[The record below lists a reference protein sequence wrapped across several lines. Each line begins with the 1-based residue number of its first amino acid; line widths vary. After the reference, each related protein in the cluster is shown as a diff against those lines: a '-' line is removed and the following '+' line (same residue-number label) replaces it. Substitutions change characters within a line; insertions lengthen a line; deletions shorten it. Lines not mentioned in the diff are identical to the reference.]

1 MKTFPGIQTLGPM
14 PHDLRMGGMF
24 LLSLILHLIA
34 ISAVFFI
41 PNLASQR
48 TYYSPVYSVRLVN
61 VQPAPPPVRT
71 RVEPKKENLPAAPA
85 PPAEKTKPQEK
96 EKPKEKEKVKEKEK
110 PISLAAKAKDDPSKV
125 QEAVDRIRKRKEE
138 RKKEKKRVNTA
149 IDRIRQQRE
158 EKRIESAIDRIRG
171 EREARQID
179 SAIERIRKRV
189 TIGSA
194 GAIETGE
201 AGTGG
206 ASSGFM
212 SIKHKMYYNLIWQR
226 IRSAWVLP
234 EGALGGKKDLETII
248 AIRIAKD
255 GRIEDIQFEK
265 KSGHPQLDE
274 SALRAIKKADPLPPL
289 PPGFEGDKFDVGV
302 RFTPSDI

>member
-1 MKTFPGIQTLGPM
+1 MKTSPSIHFLAHFS
-14 PHDLRMGGMF
+14 HDPRMGGMVF
-24 LLSLILHLIA
+24 LSLFLHLMA
-34 ISAVFFI
+34 VSAVFFV

-61 VQPAPPPVRT
+61 VQPAPPPSAGSA
-71 RVEPKKENLPAAPA
+71 ELKKEAPA
-85 PPAEKTKPQEK
+85 VSVPPAEKA
-96 EKPKEKEKVKEKEK
+96 KPKEKEKPV
-110 PISLAAKAKDDPSKV
+110 SLATKPKEDPTKV
-125 QEAVDRIRKRKEE
+125 TEAIE
-138 RKKEKKRVNTA
+138 RMRQRRQEKKVNTA
-149 IDRIRQQRE
+149 IENIRQRQE
-158 EKRIESAIDRIRG
+158 EKSVDSAIDRIRG
-171 EREARQID
+171 EREAKQIE
-179 SAIERIRKRV
+179 SAIERIRKQV

-201 AGTGG
+201 SGTGG

-265 KSGHPQLDE
+265 KSGNPHLDE
-274 SALRAIKKADPLPPL
+274 SALRAIKKANPLPPL
-289 PPGFEGDKFDVGV
+289 PPGFEGEKFDVGV
-302 RFTPSDI
+302 RFTPSDL

>member
-1 MKTFPGIQTLGPM
+1 
-14 PHDLRMGGMF
+14 MF
-24 LLSLILHLIA
+24 LLSLFLHLA
-34 ISAVFFI
+34 AVSAVFFI

-61 VQPAPPPVRT
+61 VQPAAPSAAARG
-71 RVEPKKENLPAAPA
+71 EPKKEDLPTVSA
-85 PPAEKTKPQEK
+85 PPAEKMKP
-96 EKPKEKEKVKEKEK
+96 KEKEK
-110 PISLAAKAKDDPSKV
+110 PISLAAKPKDDVSKV
-125 QEAVDRIRKRKEE
+125 DDAIDRIRKRRE
-138 RKKEKKRVNTA
+138 EKKVDTA
-149 IDRIRQQRE
+149 IDRLRQRQE
-158 EKRIESAIDRIRG
+158 EKNIDTAIDRIRG
-171 EREARQID
+171 EREAKQID
-179 SAIERIRKRV
+179 SAIERIRKQV

-194 GAIETGE
+194 GAVETGE

-255 GRIEDIQFEK
+255 GQIEEIQFEK
-265 KSGHPQLDE
+265 KSGNAQLDE
-274 SALRAIKKADPLPPL
+274 SALRAIKKANPLPPL
-289 PPGFEGDKFDVGV
+289 PPGIEGDKFDVGV
-302 RFTPSDI
+302 RFTPSDL

>member
-14 PHDLRMGGMF
+14 PRDLRMGGMF
-24 LLSLILHLIA
+24 LLSLILHLLA

-96 EKPKEKEKVKEKEK
+96 EKLQEKEKPKEKPKEKEK
-110 PISLAAKAKDDPSKV
+110 PISLAAKAKDDTSKV
-125 QEAVDRIRKRKEE
+125 QEAVDRIRKRKDERRKEE
-138 RKKEKKRVNTA
+138 KRVNTA

-158 EKRIESAIDRIRG
+158 EERIERAIDRIRG

-189 TIGSA
+189 TIGRL
-194 GAIETGE
+194 
-201 AGTGG
+201 G
-206 ASSGFM
+206 ASGGGPGRE
-212 SIKHKMYYNLIWQR
+212 KRPGDRHRHPDRQR
-226 IRSAWVLP
+226 RADRRYPVREEIRSPPA
-234 EGALGGKKDLETII
+234 
-248 AIRIAKD
+248 
-255 GRIEDIQFEK
+255 GRI
-265 KSGHPQLDE
+265 GP
-274 SALRAIKKADPLPPL
+274 
-289 PPGFEGDKFDVGV
+289 
-302 RFTPSDI
+302 

>member
-1 MKTFPGIQTLGPM
+1 MKTSPAIQNLVPI
-14 PHDLRMGGMF
+14 PHDPRMGGMF
-24 LLSLILHLIA
+24 LLSLFLHLMA
-34 ISAVFFI
+34 VSAVFFI
-41 PNLASQR
+41 PNLSSQR

-61 VQPAPPPVRT
+61 VQPAPPPAARGA
-71 RVEPKKENLPAAPA
+71 ESKKETQPPVSAAPA
-85 PPAEKTKPQEK
+85 EKA
-96 EKPKEKEKVKEKEK
+96 KPKEKEKPV
-110 PISLAAKAKDDPSKV
+110 SLAAKPKEDSTKV
-125 QEAVDRIRKRKEE
+125 AEAIERIRQRRE
-138 RKKEKKRVNTA
+138 EKKVDTT
-149 IDRIRQQRE
+149 IDRIRQRQE
-158 EKRIESAIDRIRG
+158 EKNIDSAIDRIRG
-171 EREARQID
+171 DREAKQID
-179 SAIERIRKRV
+179 SAIEQIRKKV

-201 AGTGG
+201 SGTGG

-212 SIKHKMYYNLIWQR
+212 SIKHKIYYNLIWQR

-265 KSGHPQLDE
+265 KSGNSQLDE
-274 SALRAIKKADPLPPL
+274 SALRAIKKANPLPPL

>member
-1 MKTFPGIQTLGPM
+1 MKTSPGVQILGPM
-14 PHDLRMGGMF
+14 PHDPRMGGMF
-24 LLSLILHLIA
+24 LLSLVLHLA
-34 ISAVFFI
+34 AVSAVFFI
-41 PNLASQR
+41 PNLASKR

-61 VQPAPPPVRT
+61 VQPAAPAVAARG
-71 RVEPKKENLPAAPA
+71 EPKKEDLPSVSPPAA
-85 PPAEKTKPQEK
+85 
-96 EKPKEKEKVKEKEK
+96 EKPKPKEKEK
-110 PISLAAKAKDDPSKV
+110 PISLAAKPKEDVTKV
-125 QEAVDRIRKRKEE
+125 DEAIDRIRKRRE
-138 RKKEKKRVNTA
+138 EKKVDTA
-149 IDRIRQQRE
+149 IDRMRKRQE
-158 EKRIESAIDRIRG
+158 EKSVDTAIDRIRG
-171 EREARQID
+171 EREAKQID
-179 SAIERIRKRV
+179 SAIERIRKQV

-248 AIRIAKD
+248 AIRIGKD

-274 SALRAIKKADPLPPL
+274 SALRAIKKANPLPPL

>member
-1 MKTFPGIQTLGPM
+1 MKTSPGIQILGPM

-24 LLSLILHLIA
+24 LLSLFLHLVA
-34 ISAVFFI
+34 VSAVFFI

-61 VQPAPPPVRT
+61 VQPAPPPAVARG
-71 RVEPKKENLPAAPA
+71 EPQKKELPAVPA
-85 PPAEKTKPQEK
+85 PPAEKTKP
-96 EKPKEKEKVKEKEK
+96 KEKEK
-110 PISLAAKAKDDPSKV
+110 PISLAAKAKDDASKV
-125 QEAVDRIRKRKEE
+125 KEAVDRIRKRKEE
-138 RKKEKKRVNTA
+138 GKVDTA
-149 IDRIRQQRE
+149 IDRIRRQRE
-158 EKRIESAIDRIRG
+158 EKRIETAIDRIRG

-179 SAIERIRKRV
+179 SAIERIRERV

-274 SALRAIKKADPLPPL
+274 SALRAIKKANPLPPL

>member
-1 MKTFPGIQTLGPM
+1 MKTSPGIQILGPM
-14 PHDLRMGGMF
+14 PHELRMGGMF
-24 LLSLILHLIA
+24 LLSLFLHLLA
-34 ISAVFFI
+34 VSAVFFI
-41 PNLASQR
+41 PNLASRR

-61 VQPAPPPVRT
+61 VQPAPPPAAMAKG
-71 RVEPKKENLPAAPA
+71 EPKKQELPAVPA
-85 PPAEKTKPQEK
+85 PPAEKPKP
-96 EKPKEKEKVKEKEK
+96 KEKEK
-110 PISLAAKAKDDPSKV
+110 PISLAAKAKDDASKV
-125 QEAVDRIRKRKEE
+125 QEAIDRIRKEKEE
-138 RKKEKKRVNTA
+138 RKVDT
-149 IDRIRQQRE
+149 
-158 EKRIESAIDRIRG
+158 AIDRIRG

-234 EGALGGKKDLETII
+234 EGALGGKRDLETVI

>member
-1 MKTFPGIQTLGPM
+1 MKTSPGVQILGPM
-14 PHDLRMGGMF
+14 PHDRRMGGMF
-24 LLSLILHLIA
+24 LLSLFLHLA
-34 ISAVFFI
+34 AVSAVFFI
-41 PNLASQR
+41 PNLAPQR

-61 VQPAPPPVRT
+61 VQPAVPAAVAKG
-71 RVEPKKENLPAAPA
+71 EPKKEDLPAVPP
-85 PPAEKTKPQEK
+85 PPAEKPKP
-96 EKPKEKEKVKEKEK
+96 KEKEK
-110 PISLAAKAKDDPSKV
+110 PISLAAKPKDEASKV
-125 QEAVDRIRKRKEE
+125 DDAIDRIRKRRE
-138 RKKEKKRVNTA
+138 EKKVDTA
-149 IDRIRQQRE
+149 IDRIRQRQE
-158 EKRIESAIDRIRG
+158 EKNIDTAIDRIRG
-171 EREARQID
+171 EREAKQID

-212 SIKHKMYYNLIWQR
+212 SIKHKMYYNLLWQR

-265 KSGHPQLDE
+265 KSGNPQLDE
-274 SALRAIKKADPLPPL
+274 SALRAIKKANPLPPL

>member
-1 MKTFPGIQTLGPM
+1 MKTSASVQILSPWTQGPG
-14 PHDLRMGGMF
+14 MGGMF
-24 LLSLILHLIA
+24 FLSLFLHLA
-34 ISAVFFI
+34 AVSAVFFI

-61 VQPAPPPVRT
+61 VQPAPPPAAVRG
-71 RVEPKKENLPAAPA
+71 EPKKETPAPVAP
-85 PPAEKTKPQEK
+85 PPAEKA
-96 EKPKEKEKVKEKEK
+96 KPKEKEKPV
-110 PISLAAKAKDDPSKV
+110 SLADKPKEDVNKV
-125 QEAVDRIRKRKEE
+125 AEAIERIRE
-138 RKKEKKRVNTA
+138 RRQEKKVETA
-149 IDRIRQQRE
+149 IDRIRQRRE
-158 EKRIESAIDRIRG
+158 GESVDSAIDRIRG
-171 EREARQID
+171 EREAKQID
-179 SAIERIRKRV
+179 SAIEQIRKKV

-194 GAIETGE
+194 GAIETGD

-234 EGALGGKKDLETII
+234 EGVLGGKKDLETII

-265 KSGHPQLDE
+265 KSGNPHLDE
-274 SALRAIKKADPLPPL
+274 SALRAIKKANPLPPL

-302 RFTPSDI
+302 RFTPSDL